1 MSLLHCKSL
10 VRVASNLRVA
20 DRLQAEYRGNGK
32 DPYLSSVDGSDDI
45 IDVRQSEPHVRVSSY
60 NNKNLIRMIII
71 CAMGSAMLSAT
82 HGA

>member
-1 MSLLHCKSL
+1 
-10 VRVASNLRVA
+10 
-20 DRLQAEYRGNGK
+20 
-32 DPYLSSVDGSDDI
+32 
-45 IDVRQSEPHVRVSSY
+45 VRVSSY